1 MGLFE
6 QFPYTNYQQ
15 LNLDWIINTITEI
28 KSEIKNIPAEI
39 NKYLESDEFQTKLQ
53 TWVNEYLTNS
63 GSPVPLKLFG
73 ARGDGTTDDSA
84 AFEIAYKLATKM
96 VNFNTSNAWQ
106 NHTNGALYLGSG
118 RFKITSDNP
127 LAIKRTDST
136 TGGSV
141 WGVRIYGDGPFAS
154 QLFYS
159 PLSSNNDL
167 HYYYKQTD
175 KYAGMIGASFENI
188 SLLIDEN
195 SNGNF
200 FDVNSV
206 ANNVTGGW
214 YFTNCNL
221 IGNKTAT
228 VLKTNGEYNDSE
240 FTFTNCRIREV
251 ATVVDTSEGSYENLH
266 YIFNSTHL
274 EHIFSDC
281 FKTGGGSGIFVND
294 CSLLFSDN
302 SENEAAIIN
311 IVNRSVT
318 GGEYSFTNLRAEFH
332 GNSIAYKESAYSQA
346 IVTFTNCRLGVTYT
360 DNSKIKI
367 PIQSGTILSIYDSIL
382 WGVRFNRTTETPY
395 IYLYEDTTYPGTKK
409 GAVNIYNC
417 MYYDGMPI
425 TSFPKTNKSG
435 IPITIKNLVKTNNG
449 ILPDQTIG
457 SGGNRYLSISMLGI
471 SPTTV
476 EHEITNK
483 ACYFL
488 IALFGSNLPDTIKL
502 TSNNISLT
510 AINTNAMC
518 RFYVPNVYPNEY
530 EPLKFDKTN
539 ITVSFGFVVFSS
551 SARAKA
557 TT

>member
-1 MGLFE
+1 MGLFN
-6 QFPYTNYQQ
+6 QFPFTNFHE

-28 KSEIKNIPAEI
+28 KSEIGNIPKEI
-39 NKYLESDEFQTKLQ
+39 DEYLKSEAFQIKLQ
-53 TWVNEYLTNS
+53 TWVNEYLMKS

-73 ARGDGTTDDSA
+73 AKGDGTTDDSA

-159 PLSSNNDL
+159 PESSKSEL
-167 HYYYKQTD
+167 HYFYKQTEL
-175 KYAGMIGASFENI
+175 YAGMIGASFENI
-188 SLLIDEN
+188 GLLIDEN
-195 SNGNF
+195 TDGNF
-200 FDVNSV
+200 FYINSV
-206 ANNVTGGW
+206 ANNTTQGW

-221 IGNKTAT
+221 IGNRTAT

-311 IVNRSVT
+311 IVNRCVT
-318 GGEYSFTNLRAEFH
+318 GGEYSFTNVRAEFH
-332 GNSIAYKESAYSQA
+332 GNSIIYKESAYNQA
-346 IVTFTNCRLGVTYT
+346 VVSFRNCRLGTSYAL
-360 DNSKIKI
+360 NSKIKI
-367 PIQSGTILSIYDSIL
+367 PMQTGTMLSIYDSVL
-382 WGVRFNRTTETPY
+382 CGVGFQETTETPFID
-395 IYLYEDTTYPGTKK
+395 IYDDTTYSGIR
-409 GAVNIYNC
+409 GAVMITNC
-417 MYYDGMPI
+417 MYYVGMPI
-425 TSFPKTNKSG
+425 TSFPQTTKFG
-435 IPITIKNLVKTNNG
+435 IPIIINNLIKTNEG
-449 ILPDQTIG
+449 ILPNQIISTA
-457 SGGNRYLSISMLGI
+457 GNRYVEMSSLQILGSTI
-471 SPTTV
+471 V
-476 EHEITNK
+476 HKITNK
-483 ACYFL
+483 ACYYI
-488 IALFGSNLPDTIKL
+488 IALFGSNLPDTIEL
-502 TSNNISLT
+502 TSDNVKLT
-510 AINTNAMC
+510 AINSDTTC
-518 RFYVPNVYPNEY
+518 RFYKPSNYPNEY
-530 EPLKFDKTN
+530 NP
-539 ITVSFGFVVFSS
+539 ITFNRSSSTITSGYALFSS
-551 SARAKA
+551 TAR
-557 TT
+557 TQTI

>member
-1 MGLFE
+1 MGLFN
-6 QFPYTNYQQ
+6 QFPFTNFHEM
-15 LNLDWIINTITEI
+15 NLDWIINTITEI
-28 KSEIKNIPAEI
+28 KSEIGNIPKEI
-39 NKYLESDEFQTKLQ
+39 DEYLKSEEFQIKLQ
-53 TWVNEYLTNS
+53 TWVNEYLMKS

-73 ARGDGTTDDSA
+73 AKGDGTTDDSA

-159 PLSSNNDL
+159 PVSSKSEL
-167 HYYYKQTD
+167 HYFYKQTEL
-175 KYAGMIGASFENI
+175 YAGMIGTSFENI
-188 SLLIDEN
+188 GLLIDEN
-195 SNGNF
+195 TDGNF

-206 ANNVTGGW
+206 ANNTTQGW

-221 IGNKTAT
+221 IGNRTAT

-266 YIFNSTHL
+266 YIFNSTHF

-311 IVNRSVT
+311 IVNKCVT
-318 GGEYSFTNLRAEFH
+318 GGEYNFTNVRAEFH
-332 GNSIAYKESAYSQA
+332 GNSIIYKESAYNQA
-346 IVTFTNCRLGVTYT
+346 IVSFKNCRLGVAYT
-360 DNSKIKI
+360 ANSKIKI
-367 PIQSGTILSIYDSIL
+367 PIASGTMLTIYDSL
-382 WGVRFNRTTETPY
+382 LCGVKSQETTATPF
-395 IYLYEDTTYPGTKK
+395 IYLYDDTTYSGYNI
-409 GAVNIYNC
+409 GAVSIHDC
-417 MYYDGMPI
+417 MYYAGMPI
-425 TSFPKTNKSG
+425 TEFPRTTKWG
-435 IPITIKNLVKTNNG
+435 IPIIVKNIIQTNYGMLQNQIICSGNNRFMERSNLTITQSKVSHK
-449 ILPDQTIG
+449 
-457 SGGNRYLSISMLGI
+457 
-471 SPTTV
+471 
-476 EHEITNK
+476 ITNK
-483 ACYFL
+483 ACYYI
-488 IALFGSNLPDTIKL
+488 IALFGSNLPDTIQL
-502 TSNNISLT
+502 TSDNVKLT
-510 AINTNAMC
+510 AINTDTTC
-518 RFYVPNVYPNEY
+518 RFYRPDSYPNEY
-530 EPLKFDKTN
+530 NPITFDKSN
-539 ITVSFGFVVFSS
+539 ITISGGFAIFSS
-551 SARAKA
+551 TAIKTAN
-557 TT
+557 